1 MSGLMKTEYPRPEFE
16 RKDWINLNGIW
27 DFDYNVTEKENSPL
41 TKKITVPFAPESQ
54 LSGLGIDD
62 VIIKNCIY
70 RRTFTARKR
79 ENERILLH
87 FESVN
92 YFAYVYVNGV
102 FVGSH
107 KGAYTPFSFDV
118 TECCKDGENE
128 LKVYTEFDV
137 TDKTVPSGKQSDRIE
152 NYFVLYNRSSGI
164 WQTVWLEYV
173 PLTYIKSVAVNANML
188 GEVKFDFTFSAVPQ
202 SVEIEIKYKNK
213 RIATQ
218 SVTPQTDRACTQINV
233 KNPKLWSAKKP
244 CLYDVTYTL
253 KSESG
258 CDRVDAYFGFRSIE
272 LKNGAFYLN
281 GKREFQNLVLDQGYH
296 PDGIYT
302 TKDDDETKRDILL
315 AKKVGF
321 NGARLHQKVFERR
334 YLYFADVLGFY
345 VWGEYASWGFNHTLS
360 NAIEYYY
367 PEWEEA
373 VLRDYNHPSVIV
385 WCPLNENWEIDGKRQ
400 NDEFVR
406 ELYRKTKA
414 LDQTRPCIDVSWN
427 YHVETDIYDVH
438 DYTQD
443 VAEFK
448 EKFGNF
454 RNGIYDKY
462 EQNYVGQPYMLS
474 EYGGI
479 SFQSVED
486 SFSYG
491 DSAVSEQEFVDR
503 YVALIGILKNNESI
517 SGVCYTQLYDVCQ
530 EQNGIFKYDRTSKLS
545 KKGLNRIRKAN
556 MKK

>member
-1 MSGLMKTEYPRPEFE
+1 MRELIKCEYPRPEFRRE
-16 RKDWINLNGIW
+16 NWINLNGCW
-27 DFDYNVTEKENSPL
+27 DFDYNVTEKENSPIA
-41 TKKITVPFAPESQ
+41 KKINVPFAPESK
-54 LSGLGIDD
+54 LSGLEIND

-70 RRTFTARKR
+70 KRAFTAHKSP
-79 ENERILLH
+79 NERILLH

-92 YFAYVYVNGV
+92 YYAYVYVNGRL
-102 FVGSH
+102 VGTH
-107 KGAYTPFSFDV
+107 KGGYTPFGFDI
-118 TECCKDGENE
+118 TDACKDGENE

-173 PLTYIKSVAVNANML
+173 PSTYIKSTLINANMS
-188 GEVKFDFTFSAVPQ
+188 GEVTFDFSFSAIPQ
-202 SVEIEIKYKNK
+202 SVEIEIKFKNK
-213 RIATQ
+213 PIVKKNV
-218 SVTPQTDRACTQINV
+218 SVQADNACIKVNV

-244 CLYDVTYTL
+244 RLYDVVYTL

-258 CDRVDAYFGFRSIE
+258 CDQVNAYFGFRTIE
-272 LKNGAFYLN
+272 LKDGNFYLN

-302 TKDDDETKRDILL
+302 TKNDEETKRDILL
-315 AKKVGF
+315 AKKAGF

-334 YLYFADVLGFY
+334 FLYFADLLGFY
-345 VWGEYASWGFNHTLS
+345 VWGEYASWGFNHTLE
-360 NAIEYYY
+360 NAIDYYY
-367 PEWEEA
+367 PEWAEA
-373 VLRDYNHPSVIV
+373 VFRDFNHPSILV

-400 NDEFVR
+400 NDEFVK
-406 ELYRKTKA
+406 ELYRRTKA
-414 LDQTRPCIDVSWN
+414 LDKTRPCIDVSWN

-448 EKFGNF
+448 EKFGDF
-454 RNGIYDKY
+454 SHGIYDKY
-462 EQNYVGQPYMLS
+462 EQNYTGQPYMLS

-479 SFQSVED
+479 SFQSVDD

-491 DSAVSEQEFVDR
+491 NTAVSEKEFVSR
-503 YVALIGILKNNESI
+503 YVALIGVLKKNKRI
-517 SGVCYTQLYDVCQ
+517 GGVCYTQLYDVCQ
-530 EQNGIFKYDRTSKLS
+530 EQNGIFKYDRTCKLS
-545 KKGLNRIRKAN
+545 KKGLNNIRKAN
-556 MKK
+556 IKK